1 MIMTNHAIGL
11 YLYLLSLAWNTLI
24 LCQTL
29 EKKML
34 QIKRFGHMILFLD
47 QGRMLVVPI

>member
-1 MIMTNHAIGL
+1 MTNHAIGL

-29 EKKML
+29 KKML
-34 QIKRFGHMILFLD
+34 QIKRFGRMILFLD